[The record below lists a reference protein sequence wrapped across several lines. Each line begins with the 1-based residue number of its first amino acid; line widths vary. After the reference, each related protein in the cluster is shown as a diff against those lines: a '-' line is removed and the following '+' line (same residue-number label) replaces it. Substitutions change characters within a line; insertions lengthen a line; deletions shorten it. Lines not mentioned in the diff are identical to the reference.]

1 MRVVLVDLMCNSPFY
16 CAELT
21 RALCDAGV
29 DAALASPRFHL
40 EPRFMDDYPR
50 PAWISDLVVHARRP
64 RPARLAVRAVEGS
77 LNYAR
82 LLARIRARAFDVVHV
97 QWVPFEGRASPFM
110 RVLRSW
116 CDRAGTLLVYTA
128 HNAVPH
134 DSARIDRKALRRDLD
149 SAHLVVAHTEHVAH
163 ELAHDIGTVTPIV
176 VLPHGPLFGTRQLP
190 AREEAVARVGRPSR
204 PVVLFQGLI
213 RRYKGLDLVAGA
225 WQEVIKSFPDASL
238 LVVGRIADASAA
250 GDAARLRGQKNVH
263 VIDRFV
269 RVSEMLD
276 YYAVADVVVF
286 PYRRTSQSG
295 SLMTA
300 VGLGRPTVVTPI
312 DGLREQVEGLRSAV
326 VADDV
331 SEAALARA
339 LVASLGRREAM
350 AAAAEEDRRM
360 VASFPTGWAS
370 VARATAQAYETRRR
384 ALGYDR

>member
-29 DAALASPRFHL
+29 DAVLASPRFHL
-40 EPRFMDDYPR
+40 EPRFLDAYPR
-50 PAWISDLVVHARRP
+50 PTWIRDLVVHARRP
-64 RPARLAVRAVEGS
+64 RPLRLAVRAVEGT

-110 RVLRSW
+110 RLLRSW
-116 CDRAGTLLVYTA
+116 CDRTETLLVYTA

-134 DSARIDRKALRRDLD
+134 DSARVDLAALRHDLD
-149 SAHLVVAHTEHVAH
+149 SAHLVVAHADHVAR
-163 ELAHDIGTVTPIV
+163 ELAHDIGTVTPMV
-176 VLPHGPLFGTRQLP
+176 VIPHGPLFTYRQLP
-190 AREEAVARVGRPSR
+190 PREEAAARVGRFSR

-225 WQEVIKSFPDASL
+225 WPDVTKAFPDASL
-238 LVVGRIADASAA
+238 LVVGRVADAFAA
-250 GDAARLRGQKNVH
+250 SDVARLRAQESVH
-263 VIDRFV
+263 IVDRFV

-295 SLMTA
+295 ALMTA

-312 DGLREQVEGLRSAV
+312 DGLREQVEGLRSAS
-326 VADDV
+326 VADEV

-339 LVASLGRREAM
+339 LVTSLEQREAM
-350 AAAAEEDRRM
+350 AVAAEEDRRV
-360 VASFPTGWAS
+360 VASSPTGWAS
-370 VARATAQAYETRRR
+370 VARATAQAYEARRR
-384 ALGYDR
+384 ALGYG